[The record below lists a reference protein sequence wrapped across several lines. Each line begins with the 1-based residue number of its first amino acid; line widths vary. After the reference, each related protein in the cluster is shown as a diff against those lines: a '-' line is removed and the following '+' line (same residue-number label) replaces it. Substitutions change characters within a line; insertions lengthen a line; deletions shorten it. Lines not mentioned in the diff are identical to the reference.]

1 MDKSEQINELATALS
16 KAQGCIKPAIKDSTN
31 PFFKSQYADL
41 ASVWEACRKPLAE
54 NGLSVVQTIDGND
67 KLETTLL
74 HSSGQ
79 FISSTLPFVAKDQTS
94 QSIGSAIT
102 YARRYALSA
111 MVGICPDD
119 DDAEA
124 AMGRVPLNKKT
135 TEEEEKKEG
144 ETKEHWCPIHNTEFF
159 KKGNMKGYAHP
170 VMVDGKETGK
180 WCNEEKAL
188 PPTVITPDGNRPM
201 TDGDRA
207 KMQGIV
213 DNAKKG
219 SGETIPNAS
228 QSPQNEQGTALKPEV
243 VETITAPAPI
253 RDLIDPTA
261 IKNVGDLLNAGL
273 HNFGHSRGQMFKI
286 LGVKTVMEIGDLQE
300 AYRQLAEA
308 VGTP

>member
-1 MDKSEQINELATALS
+1 MKTSESLNELADALA
-16 KAQGCIKPAIKDSTN
+16 KAQGVMETAKKTSTN

-41 ASVWEACRKPLAE
+41 ASVWEACRKPLSD
-54 NGLSVVQTIDGND
+54 NGLSILQTLEDG
-67 KLETTLL
+67 KVETILL
-74 HSSGQ
+74 HTSGQ
-79 FISSTLPFVAKDQTS
+79 YVSSVLAFTAKDQTS

-188 PPTVITPDGNRPM
+188 PPTVITPEGNRPM

-243 VETITAPAPI
+243 VETITAPPRPVVEHTPCKNI
-253 RDLIDPTA
+253 GDFLNCSFKEFGLVKGKA
-261 IKNVGDLLNAGL
+261 IKEAGYARQEDISDPEQAYQNVKAG
-273 HNFGHSRGQMFKI
+273 QE
-286 LGVKTVMEIGDLQE
+286 KT
-300 AYRQLAEA
+300 
-308 VGTP
+308 P